1 MALALPD
8 RWVWDSWYAWDD
20 DTCHVFYLCASR
32 GLKDPEERH
41 RAPAIGHAV
50 SKDLVNWDVLPDALA
65 PSQEESFDSW
75 TTWTGSV
82 VRAPDGQWRMFY
94 TGSSREDGGLIQRI
108 GAAQSPDLMKWEKIH
123 DFVLEADPRWYE
135 TLEEGMWPDQA
146 WRDPWVFQESGRN
159 DWTMLNSRSALIFF
173 YVGFGVALS
182 TFLYHGFISNIPYEL
197 DEAAAMDGA
206 SDFMVFRRIIFPMLS
221 PVTATVAIV
230 NGLWIWNNFL
240 LPSLVLTQDLRT
252 LPLRTYVFC
261 GTYTSDYGLAM
272 AGLVLSVAPI
282 VLFYFVMQKQIIS
295 GVSAGAVK

>member
-1 MALALPD
+1 MEYFQSLTNSIVVTITSVAAIIVTSSMLAYYLARTKNKFSSATFLILVASMIVPFQALMIPF
-8 RWVWDSWYAWDD
+8 V
-20 DTCHVFYLCASR
+20 
-32 GLKDPEERH
+32 GLF
-41 RAPAIGHAV
+41 G
-50 SKDLVNWDVLPDALA
+50 
-65 PSQEESFDSW
+65 
-75 TTWTGSV
+75 
-82 VRAPDGQWRMFY
+82 
-94 TGSSREDGGLIQRI
+94 
-108 GAAQSPDLMKWEKIH
+108 
-123 DFVLEADPRWYE
+123 DF
-135 TLEEGMWPDQA
+135 G
-146 WRDPWVFQESGRN
+146 
-159 DWTMLNSRSALIFF
+159 MLNSRTALVFF

-206 SDFMVFRRIIFPMLS
+206 SDFIIFPMLS

-230 NGLWIWNNFL
+230 NGLWIWNDFL

-252 LPLRTYVFC
+252 LPLRTYVFY